1 MSALAHELAT
11 LLSDDAVVEPVP
23 GPYLHDATE
32 SRGLGGRA
40 DVLVLPSSAE
50 EVAATLAHCYAQDV
64 PITPRGGGTGFAGGA
79 VPLDGGV
86 VLGLE
91 RMRALR
97 ELRPELWRAH
107 AEAGMTTATL
117 RRHARENGLLFP
129 PDPGAAEQSH
139 LGGNIACN

>member
-1 MSALAHELAT
+1 MSALARELA
-11 LLSDDAVVEPVP
+11 LAVGGDGVVEPVP

-40 DVLVLPSSAE
+40 DVLVLPSTAE
-50 EVAATLAHCYAQDV
+50 EVAATVAHCYAHDV

-91 RMRALR
+91 RMHALR
-97 ELRPELWRAH
+97 ELRPELWRC
-107 AEAGMTTATL
+107 TS
-117 RRHARENGLLFP
+117 RRG
-129 PDPGAAEQSH
+129 
-139 LGGNIACN
+139 